1 MFRKTDTSRQLSLQ
15 SNVYQHLNSNSS
27 GLFTDETGWHNI
39 FYKQVVSR
47 IDENLFSKLYSS
59 DKGSPNAP
67 LRTLIGMM
75 ILKEGAGYSDK
86 KLFEDCRFNLLTR
99 KALGFVNIND
109 PIPVESTYYL
119 LRKRIADY
127 YEEKGVDLFEVSF
140 KKITR
145 EQIIEFEV
153 SGESIRMDS
162 KLIGGNIA
170 FYSRYE
176 LIHTTLSL
184 FHKNIY
190 KKQVKLL
197 SNDDRDIL
205 DGFIKEKPSATVYNS
220 TKKQITDR
228 LMILGKLVYA
238 ILSTV
243 KESDNKHYQ
252 TLKRVFSEQ
261 FKVLADDKIEIT
273 ASKEITAKSVQSPH
287 DTDCDF
293 RSKNG
298 KNTKGYNHNFTETCD
313 KDNAV
318 NLIIDPQTATATH
331 PDNKFTKP
339 AIGNS
344 QGLLQDKIKNAHTDG
359 AYNSQEN
366 QDFTKEEDIN
376 FYLTGFQGKPGRYD
390 LAIKDDGL
398 CVFDTQTNTKI
409 QVTPTKNNKY
419 RIKTEKGFR
428 YFTDKEIESCRLRKQ
443 VEELPKEIGN
453 KRNNVEATIYQIA
466 YYLRKDKTKYR
477 GYFKNKIWA
486 ILRSL
491 WINFARIANY
501 LAGPAKKA
509 ESNVINTLH
518 YVVFVQILF
527 FLATLTRLD
536 LLRKYKMQFIN
547 KIFFTPF

>member
-15 SNVYQHLNSNSS
+15 SSVYQHLNSNSS
-27 GLFTDETGWHNI
+27 ELFTDEAGWHNI

-47 IDENLFSKLYSS
+47 IDENLFSELYSS

-67 LRTLIGMM
+67 IRTLIGMM

-86 KLFEDCRFNLLTR
+86 KLFENCRFNLLTR
-99 KALGFVNIND
+99 KALGYINIDD

-119 LRKRIADY
+119 LRRRIEDY
-127 YEEKGVDLFEVSF
+127 YRENGVDLFELNF
-140 KKITR
+140 KKITTR
-145 EQIIEFEV
+145 QIIEFEV

-176 LIHTTLSL
+176 LIHKTLVL

-197 SNDDRDIL
+197 SKEDRNIL
-205 DGFIKEKPSATVYNS
+205 DGFVKEKSSATVYNS

-228 LMILGKLVYA
+228 LMILGKLIYT
-238 ILSTV
+238 ILNTV

-252 TLKRVFSEQ
+252 TLKQVFDEQ
-261 FKVLADDKIEIT
+261 FKVLAGDEIEIT
-273 ASKEITAKSVQSPH
+273 PSKEIPAKSVQSPH

-293 RSKNG
+293 RSKDG
-298 KNTKGYNHNFTETCD
+298 KHTKGYNQNITETCG
-313 KDNAV
+313 KENSV
-318 NLIIDPQTATATH
+318 NLITDIQTAPATH
-331 PDNKFTKP
+331 PDNKFTIP
-339 AIGNS
+339 AIENS
-344 QGLLQDKIKNAHTDG
+344 QELLPNKIKNVHTDG

-366 QDFTKEEDIN
+366 QEFTKDEDIN

-390 LAIKDDGL
+390 LTIKDRKL
-398 CVFDTQTNTKI
+398 HVFDNLDNTEVEVS
-409 QVTPTKNNKY
+409 QTKNNKY
-419 RIKTEKGFR
+419 RIKAEKGYR

-443 VEELPKEIGN
+443 VEKLPKEIGN
-453 KRNNVEATIYQIA
+453 KRNNVEATIYQLA

-491 WINFARIANY
+491 WVNFARIAKH
-501 LAGPAKKA
+501 LTELVKKA
-509 ESNVINTLH
+509 QSNVINTLH
-518 YVVFVQILF
+518 NAIFVQVLF

-536 LLRKYKMQFIN
+536 LLKKYKIQIN
-547 KIFFTPF
+547 

>member
-15 SNVYQHLNSNSS
+15 SSVYQNLNSGSAE
-27 GLFTDETGWHNI
+27 LFSDSAAWHNV

-47 IDENLFSKLYSS
+47 IDENLFSKLFSS
-59 DKGSPNAP
+59 DQGSPNAP
-67 LRTLIGMM
+67 IRTLIGMM

-99 KALGFVNIND
+99 KALGFVNIDD

-119 LRKRIADY
+119 LRKRIVDY
-127 YEEKGVDLFEVSF
+127 YEETGVDLFDVCFSE
-140 KKITR
+140 ITK

-176 LIHTTLSL
+176 LIHSSLVL
-184 FHKNIY
+184 FHKNVY

-197 SNDDRDIL
+197 SKQDRNIL
-205 DGFIKEKPSATVYNS
+205 DEFIKEKSSATVYNN
-220 TKKQITDR
+220 TKKQITSR
-228 LMILGKLVYA
+228 LLILGKLIYT
-238 ILSTV
+238 ILNTV

-252 TLKRVFSEQ
+252 TLKRVFNEQ
-261 FKVLADDKIEIT
+261 FRILADDKIEIT
-273 ASKEITAKSVQSPH
+273 PNKEVSAKSVQSPH

-298 KNTKGYNHNFTETCD
+298 KNIKGYNQNITETCD
-313 KDNAV
+313 QENAV
-318 NLIIDPQTATATH
+318 NLITDIQTEPATH

-339 AIGNS
+339 SIQNS
-344 QGLLQDKIKNAHTDG
+344 QELLQDKIKNIHTDG

-366 QDFTKEEDIN
+366 QNFTKEKDIN
-376 FYLTGFQGKPGRYD
+376 FYLTGFQGKSGRYD
-390 LAIKDDGL
+390 LTFKDDGL
-398 CVFDTQTNTKI
+398 CVLDTQTNTKI

-419 RIKTEKGFR
+419 RIKTETGFR
-428 YFTDKEIESCRLRKQ
+428 YFTQNEIESCRLRKQ

-477 GYFKNKIWA
+477 GYYKNKIWA
-486 ILRSL
+486 ILRGL
-491 WINFARIANY
+491 WINFARIAKY
-501 LAGPAKKA
+501 LTKPERKVMTKV
-509 ESNVINTLH
+509 NNTLLFD
-518 YVVFVQILF
+518 VFVPILF
-527 FLATLTRLD
+527 FLVSLTRLD
-536 LLRKYKMQFIN
+536 SLRKNKMQF
-547 KIFFTPF
+547 F

>member
-1 MFRKTDTSRQLSLQ
+1 MFRKTGTSQQLSMQ

-27 GLFTDETGWHNI
+27 ELFADDTAWHNV

-59 DKGSPNAP
+59 GKGSPNAP
-67 LRTLIGMM
+67 IRTLIGMM

-86 KLFEDCRFNLLTR
+86 KLFESCRFNLLTR
-99 KALGFVNIND
+99 KSLGLVNIDD

-127 YEEKGVDLFEVSF
+127 YTEKGVDLFETCF
-140 KKITR
+140 KKLTG

-176 LIHTTLSL
+176 LIHSSL
-184 FHKNIY
+184 ILFYKNSY

-197 SNDDRDIL
+197 SNKDRDIL
-205 DGFIKEKPSATVYNS
+205 DEFIIEKSSATVYNS
-220 TKKQITDR
+220 TKEQVTSR
-228 LMILGKLVYA
+228 LVILGKLIYN
-238 ILSTV
+238 ILNTV
-243 KESDNKHYQ
+243 KESNNKHYQ
-252 TLKRVFSEQ
+252 TLKRVFDEQ
-261 FKVLADDKIEIT
+261 FKVLANNKIEIT
-273 ASKEITAKSVQSPH
+273 PNKEITAKSVQSPH

-293 RSKNG
+293 RTKNG
-298 KNTKGYNHNFTETCD
+298 KTTKGYNQNITETCD

-318 NLIIDPQTATATH
+318 NLITDIQTAPATH
-331 PDNKFTKP
+331 PDNKFIKP
-339 AIGNS
+339 AIENS
-344 QGLLQDKIKNAHTDG
+344 SELLQDKVKNVHTDG

-366 QDFTKEEDIN
+366 QEFTKGEDIN

-390 LAIKDDGL
+390 LTIKDGEL
-398 CVFDTQTNTKI
+398 HVFDNQNNTE
-409 QVTPTKNNKY
+409 VGVSPTKNNKY
-419 RIKTEKGFR
+419 RIKTEKGYR
-428 YFTDKEIESCRLRKQ
+428 YFTDNEIERCRLRKQ
-443 VEELPKEIGN
+443 VEKLPKEIGD
-453 KRNNVEATIYQIA
+453 KRNNVEATIYQLA

-486 ILRSL
+486 VLRSL

-501 LAGPAKKA
+501 LTGSAKKA
-509 ESNVINTLH
+509 GSNVISTL
-518 YVVFVQILF
+518 YQATFAQVLF
-527 FLATLTRLD
+527 FLANLTRLG
-536 LLRKYKMQFIN
+536 LLRKYKMQIY
-547 KIFFTPF
+547 

>member
-15 SNVYQHLNSNSS
+15 SSVYQHLNSNSS
-27 GLFTDETGWHNI
+27 ELFTDEAGWHNI

-47 IDENLFSKLYSS
+47 IDENLFSELYSS

-67 LRTLIGMM
+67 IRTLIGMM

-86 KLFEDCRFNLLTR
+86 KLFENCRFNLLTR
-99 KALGFVNIND
+99 KALGYINIDD

-119 LRKRIADY
+119 LRRRIEDY
-127 YEEKGVDLFEVSF
+127 YRENGVDLFELNF
-140 KKITR
+140 KKITTR
-145 EQIIEFEV
+145 QIIEFEV

-176 LIHTTLSL
+176 LIHKTLVL

-197 SNDDRDIL
+197 SKEDRNIL
-205 DGFIKEKPSATVYNS
+205 DGFVKEKSSATVYNS
-220 TKKQITDR
+220 TKTQITDR
-228 LMILGKLVYA
+228 LMILGKLIYT
-238 ILSTV
+238 ILNTV

-252 TLKRVFSEQ
+252 TLKQVFDEQ
-261 FKVLADDKIEIT
+261 FKVLAGDEIEIT
-273 ASKEITAKSVQSPH
+273 PSKEITAKSVQSPH

-293 RSKNG
+293 RSKDG
-298 KNTKGYNHNFTETCD
+298 KHTKGYNQNITETCG
-313 KDNAV
+313 KENSV
-318 NLIIDPQTATATH
+318 NLITDIQTAPATH
-331 PDNKFTKP
+331 PDNKFTIP
-339 AIGNS
+339 AIENS
-344 QGLLQDKIKNAHTDG
+344 QELLPNKIKNVHTDG

-366 QDFTKEEDIN
+366 QEFTKDEDVN

-390 LAIKDDGL
+390 LTIKDRKL
-398 CVFDTQTNTKI
+398 HVFDKLDNTEVEVS
-409 QVTPTKNNKY
+409 QTKNNKY
-419 RIKTEKGFR
+419 RIKTEKGYR

-443 VEELPKEIGN
+443 VEKLPKEIGN
-453 KRNNVEATIYQIA
+453 KRNNVEATIYQLA

-491 WINFARIANY
+491 WVNFARIAKH
-501 LAGPAKKA
+501 LTEPVKKA
-509 ESNVINTLH
+509 QSNVINTLH
-518 YVVFVQILF
+518 NVIFVQILF

-536 LLRKYKMQFIN
+536 LLKKYKMQIN
-547 KIFFTPF
+547 